1 MRKQFLECGKI
12 VSVQGLDGEVRV
24 YPWSDSAE
32 SLIEFEVFY
41 FDEGKTPVRVERARA
56 QKGMLILKLEGTD
69 TREQALALRGRILY
83 LDRDEDL
90 LEEGE
95 YYVQDLLG
103 MEVYDADTGELY
115 GTLCDVS
122 STGANDVYH
131 VRFADGAVKLVPAIK
146 QVVLSTDLER
156 NRMEIRPLRGLFD

>member
-41 FDEGKTPVRVERARA
+41 FDEGNTPVRVERARA

-69 TREQALALRGRILY
+69 TREQALTLRGRILY
-83 LDRDEDL
+83 LDREEDL

-95 YYVQDLLG
+95 
-103 MEVYDADTGELY
+103 
-115 GTLCDVS
+115 
-122 STGANDVYH
+122 
-131 VRFADGAVKLVPAIK
+131 
-146 QVVLSTDLER
+146 
-156 NRMEIRPLRGLFD
+156 